1 MIRYSQRLPW
11 SAPAN
16 PLSLL
21 LEQKRKSGARLLD
34 LTISNPT
41 EVIEDYPH
49 AAIAEAFR
57 EISDWTYRPDP
68 FGESP
73 ARTALA
79 TLYANKGIPVSPARL
94 ALTASTSE
102 AYALLFKLLCDPESE
117 ILVPSPSY
125 PLFEYLAALESVRPV
140 PYRLLYDGAWFL
152 DFDSLRDHITE
163 RTRAIVLV
171 NPNNPTGSF
180 LKPHELTELLHI
192 AHQHGLPL
200 ISDEVFLDYPIAAS
214 DRVTTLIGNHSV
226 LSFSL
231 NGLSK
236 SACMPQMKLA
246 WIAVNGPE
254 KECASACQRLELIV
268 DTYLSVNTPVQR
280 ALPRLLEI
288 GSRLQRQ
295 LLERIRNNVKQMHA
309 LLHGS
314 PAHVLHL
321 EGGWS
326 AILQVP
332 RTLPEDS
339 WVSRLTEEY
348 DLIVQPG
355 YFFDMPQEAYLVV
368 SLILPPGL
376 FSEGIAK
383 IRAALDR
390 YA

>member
-1 MIRYSQRLPW
+1 LIRYSQRLPW
-11 SAPAN
+11 SVPAN
-16 PLSLL
+16 PLTLL

-41 EVIEDYPH
+41 EVLEDYPH

-57 EISDWTYRPDP
+57 EISDMTYRPDP

-73 ARTALA
+73 ARTALSA
-79 TLYANKGIPVSPARL
+79 LYAKKGIAVSPARL

-152 DFDSLRDHITE
+152 DFDSLRNRITG

-180 LKPHELTELLHI
+180 LKPRELTELLQV
-192 AHQHGLPL
+192 ASQQGLPL
-200 ISDEVFLDYPIAAS
+200 ISDEVFLDYPIATG
-214 DRVTTLIGNHSV
+214 DRVPTLIGNQSV

-236 SACMPQMKLA
+236 SACMPQMKLG

-254 KECASACQRLELIV
+254 QECVSACQRLELIL

-288 GSRLQRQ
+288 GSGLRHQ
-295 LLERIRNNVKQMHA
+295 LLERIRNNLKQMHA
-309 LLHGS
+309 LLLDS

-332 RTLPEDS
+332 RTLSEEM
-339 WVSRLTEEY
+339 WVSHLTEEY
-348 DLIVQPG
+348 SLIVQPG

-368 SLILPPGL
+368 SLILPPAL
-376 FSEGIAK
+376 FGEGIAK